1 MSNKVKEIAIIPN
14 LTKVSD
20 FSATNKIAELAHIN
34 GVSALIDSEYADKV
48 KFANGASYEELNN
61 AQLIV
66 VLGGDGTLLSAVH
79 RFSDTKAA
87 FLGINYGNLGFLTEI
102 EKDMPE
108 QFVEILNGHYG
119 VSEHLTIDVNLNGK
133 TYTALNDATLH
144 RDAVSSMIKFS
155 VAVGGEHLY
164 SSSADGII
172 VSTPTGSTAY
182 SLSAGGPI
190 VDPTIDAV
198 ILSLICPHDLNSR
211 SVIVPTGKEIALV
224 VTNAVGNSA
233 VNIDGRI
240 AVNVKNGDVITI
252 NAGKKVKLVRLSDSF
267 FYKRLKQ
274 KLF

>member
-14 LTKVSD
+14 LTKDCD
-20 FSATNKIAELAHIN
+20 FSATNKIAELAYNN
-34 GVSALIDSEYADKV
+34 GVCALIDNEYAKKV
-48 KFANGASYEELNN
+48 QYAKGASSEQLNN
-61 AQLIV
+61 ADLIV

-79 RFSDTKAA
+79 RFSDTKAS

-108 QFVEILNGHYG
+108 QFVEILKGNFG
-119 VSEHLTIDVNLNGK
+119 VSEHLTIDVTLNGE

-155 VAVGGEHLY
+155 VAVGEEHLY
-164 SSSADGII
+164 SSTADGII
-172 VSTPTGSTAY
+172 VATPTGSTAY

-211 SVIVPTGKEIALV
+211 SVIVPKEKEITLT
-224 VTNAVGNSA
+224 VTNAVGNA
-233 VNIDGRI
+233 VLNVDGRI
-240 AVNVKNGDVITI
+240 AVNVKNGDVLTI
-252 NAGKKVKLVRLSDSF
+252 NAGKKVKLVRTSDSF